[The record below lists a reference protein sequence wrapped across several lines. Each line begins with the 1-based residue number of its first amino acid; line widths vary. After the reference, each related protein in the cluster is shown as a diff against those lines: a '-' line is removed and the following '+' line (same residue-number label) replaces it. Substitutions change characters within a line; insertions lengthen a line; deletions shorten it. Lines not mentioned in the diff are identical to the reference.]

1 MSHNLHIFQVY
12 YIDIFNNIY
21 LLYTTKIFVYLI
33 KITEYRHFEKTQLLI
48 IVKFQVIELSCEISI
63 SKCTFHILISKLL
76 ISYSFFLIV
85 LDFLILLYKM

>member
-1 MSHNLHIFQVY
+1 MSQNLHIFQVY
-12 YIDIFNNIY
+12 YIDIFNNTY

-63 SKCTFHILISKLL
+63 SMHFSHFDFKVAHFLS
-76 ISYSFFLIV
+76 FLIV